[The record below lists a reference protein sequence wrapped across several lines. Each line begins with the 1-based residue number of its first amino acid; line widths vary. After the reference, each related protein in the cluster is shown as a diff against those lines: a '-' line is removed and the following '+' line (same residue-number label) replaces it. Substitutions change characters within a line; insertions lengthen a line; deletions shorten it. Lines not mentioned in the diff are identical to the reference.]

1 MSNPKRNTSSDEQVL
16 NSISVSKIILPV
28 VLGLAVVLYLL
39 WRSFDQ
45 EEFAKVSWDGH
56 MLFWIFMAMFC
67 YLMRHL
73 FYAYRLRVLAD
84 EDFSWSKS
92 IELIFIWEFASA
104 VSPTSIGGSAVALF
118 LLAQEKISTARTV
131 AIVLYSVIIDTLFFV
146 ISMLVLYFIMGPII
160 IRPGMT
166 SMNMIDGFG
175 LVFLLVV
182 LAMLAYSFIFF
193 YGLFINPTQIK
204 RLLLWIS
211 KWKILGRFKDSIRET
226 AIDVVLSAKEMSSK
240 SWTFHLKSNLATAGA
255 WIFRFLAIN
264 CIIISLVKATS
275 LDFWTQVLM
284 YARGEVMYAVTAFSP
299 TPGGA
304 GIAEIVFG
312 GYYSDFISK
321 SLSFI
326 AALLWR
332 LITYYPYLI
341 AGAIIIPNWIRK
353 IANRRKTVKTDL
365 QTQKTV

>member
-1 MSNPKRNTSSDEQVL
+1 MPSSQKNIDSQEQVL
-16 NSISVSKIILPV
+16 NSISLSKIILPM
-28 VLGLAVVLYLL
+28 VLGIAVVIFLL
-39 WRSFDQ
+39 WRSFDRD
-45 EEFAKVSWDGH
+45 EFAKISWDGH
-56 MLFWIFMAMFC
+56 MLFWVFMAILC
-67 YLMRHL
+67 YVLRHL

-84 EDFSWSKS
+84 EEFSWSKS

-118 LLAQEKISTARTV
+118 LLAQEKISTAKTV

-146 ISMLVLYFIMGPII
+146 ISMVVLYAVLGPII

-182 LAMLAYSFIFF
+182 LAMLAYSLIFF
-193 YGLFINPTQIK
+193 YGLFINPNQIK

-211 KWKILGRFKDSIRET
+211 RWKILGKFKDSIRET
-226 AIDVVLSAKEMSSK
+226 AMDVVVSAKEMKSK
-240 SWTFHLKSNLATAGA
+240 SWKFHLKANIATAGA

-264 CIIISLVKATS
+264 CIIISLVKGTS
-275 LDFWTQVLM
+275 LEFWNQLLM

-321 SLSFI
+321 SLSLM

-332 LITYYPYLI
+332 LITYYPYLL

-353 IANRRKTVKTDL
+353 IANRKKKEKSL
-365 QTQKTV
+365 FTQ

>member
-1 MSNPKRNTSSDEQVL
+1 MSDPKRNNSSDEEVL
-16 NSISVSKIILPV
+16 NSISISKIILPV

-45 EEFAKVSWDGH
+45 EEFAKISWDGH
-56 MLFWIFMAMFC
+56 MLFWICMAIFC
-67 YLMRHL
+67 YVLRHL

-84 EDFSWSKS
+84 KDFSWTKS

-146 ISMLVLYFIMGPII
+146 ISMVLLYFIIGPMI

-204 RLLLWIS
+204 RLLLWVS
-211 KWKILGRFKDSIRET
+211 KWKILGKFRNSIRET
-226 AIDVVLSAKEMSSK
+226 AMDVVMSAKEMKSK

-255 WIFRFLAIN
+255 WTFRFLAIN
-264 CIIISLVKATS
+264 CIIICLVKATP
-275 LDFWTQVLM
+275 LDFWTQLLM
-284 YARGEVMYAVTAFSP
+284 FARGEVMYAVTAFSP

-321 SLSFI
+321 SLSFL

-353 IANRRKTVKTDL
+353 IANRRKNQKKDL
-365 QTQKTV
+365 QTQ

>member
-1 MSNPKRNTSSDEQVL
+1 MPNPKKNIDSQEQVL
-16 NSISVSKIILPV
+16 NSISMSKIILPM
-28 VLGLAVVLYLL
+28 VLGIAVVVFLL
-39 WRSFDQ
+39 WRSFDR
-45 EEFAKVSWDGH
+45 EEFAKISWDGH
-56 MLFWIFMAMFC
+56 MLFWVFMAIAC
-67 YLMRHL
+67 YVLRHL
-73 FYAYRLRVLAD
+73 FYSYRLRVLAD
-84 EDFSWSKS
+84 EEFSWSKS

-118 LLAQEKISTARTV
+118 LLAQEKISTAKTV

-146 ISMLVLYFIMGPII
+146 VSMIILYAVLGPII

-182 LAMLAYSFIFF
+182 LAMLAYSLIFF
-193 YGLFINPTQIK
+193 YGLFINPNQIK

-211 KWKILGRFKDSIRET
+211 KWKILGRFRDSIRET
-226 AIDVVLSAKEMSSK
+226 AMDVVLSAKEMKSK
-240 SWTFHLKSNLATAGA
+240 SWKFHLKANIATAGA

-264 CIIISLVKATS
+264 CIIISLVKGTS
-275 LDFWTQVLM
+275 FEFWNQLLM

-321 SLSFI
+321 SLSLM

-332 LITYYPYLI
+332 LITYYPYLL

-353 IANRRKTVKTDL
+353 IANRKKKEKSLV
-365 QTQKTV
+365 TQ

>member
-1 MSNPKRNTSSDEQVL
+1 MEDPKKNISSEEQVL
-16 NSISVSKIILPV
+16 NSISVYKIILPM
-28 VLGLAVVLYLL
+28 VLGLAVVLFLL

-45 EEFAKVSWDGH
+45 EEFAKISWDSH
-56 MLFWIFMAMFC
+56 MLFWIFMAILC
-67 YLMRHL
+67 YVFRHL
-73 FYAYRLRVLAD
+73 FYAYRLKVLSD
-84 EDFSWSKS
+84 DDFSWSKS

-146 ISMLVLYFIMGPII
+146 VSMVILYFILGPII

-182 LAMLAYSFIFF
+182 LAMLTYSFIFF

-211 KWKILGRFKDSIRET
+211 KWRILGRFKDSIRET
-226 AIDVVLSAKEMSSK
+226 ALDVVVSAKEMKSK
-240 SWTFHLKSNLATAGA
+240 SWMFHLKANIATAGA
-255 WIFRFLAIN
+255 WIFRFIAIN
-264 CIIISLVKATS
+264 CIIISLVKGTS
-275 LDFWTQVLM
+275 LEFWNQLLM

-321 SLSFI
+321 SLSLM

-341 AGAIIIPNWIRK
+341 AGAIIIPIWIRK
-353 IANRRKTVKTDL
+353 IANRKKKEKL
-365 QTQKTV
+365 IANQ

>member
-1 MSNPKRNTSSDEQVL
+1 MPSPKKNNSSDEQVL

-28 VLGLAVVLYLL
+28 VIGLAVVLFLL

-45 EEFAKVSWDGH
+45 EEFAKISWDGH
-56 MLFWIFMAMFC
+56 MLFWIFMAILC
-67 YLMRHL
+67 YVIRHL
-73 FYAYRLRVLAD
+73 FYSYRLRVLANK
-84 EDFSWSKS
+84 DFSWSKS
-92 IELIFIWEFASA
+92 IELIFIWEFASS

-118 LLAQEKISTARTV
+118 FLAQEKLSTARTV
-131 AIVLYSVIIDTLFFV
+131 AIVLYSVIIDGLFFV
-146 ISMLVLYFIMGPII
+146 VSLLILYFILGPII

-182 LAMLAYSFIFF
+182 FFMLTYSFVIF

-226 AIDVVLSAKEMSSK
+226 AMDVVVSAKEMKSK
-240 SWTFHLKSNLATAGA
+240 SWKFHLRANFATAGA
-255 WIFRFLAIN
+255 WIFRFLAVN
-264 CIIISLVKATS
+264 CIIICLVKSTS
-275 LDFWTQVLM
+275 LDFWNQLLM

-353 IANRRKTVKTDL
+353 IANKRKNKKRVQQELKS
-365 QTQKTV
+365 

>member
-1 MSNPKRNTSSDEQVL
+1 MPSPKKNIDSQEQVL
-16 NSISVSKIILPV
+16 NSISLSKIILPM
-28 VLGLAVVLYLL
+28 VLGIAVVVFLL
-39 WRSFDQ
+39 WRSFDRD
-45 EEFAKVSWDGH
+45 EFAKISWDGH
-56 MLFWIFMAMFC
+56 MLFWVFMAILC
-67 YLMRHL
+67 YVLRHL
-73 FYAYRLRVLAD
+73 FYSYRLRVLAD
-84 EDFSWSKS
+84 EEFSWSKS

-118 LLAQEKISTARTV
+118 LLAQEKISTAKTV

-146 ISMLVLYFIMGPII
+146 ISMVILYAVLGPVI

-182 LAMLAYSFIFF
+182 LAMLAYSLIFF
-193 YGLFINPTQIK
+193 YGLFINPNQIK

-211 KWKILGRFKDSIRET
+211 KWKILGKFKDSIRET
-226 AIDVVLSAKEMSSK
+226 AMDVVVSAKEMKSK
-240 SWTFHLKSNLATAGA
+240 SWKFHLKANIATAGA
-255 WIFRFLAIN
+255 WMFRFLAIN
-264 CIIISLVKATS
+264 CIIISLVKGTS
-275 LDFWTQVLM
+275 LEFWNQLLM

-312 GYYSDFISK
+312 GYYSDFISE
-321 SLSFI
+321 SLSLM

-332 LITYYPYLI
+332 LITYYPYLL

-353 IANRRKTVKTDL
+353 VANRKKKEKSL
-365 QTQKTV
+365 FTQ

>member
-1 MSNPKRNTSSDEQVL
+1 MQSPKKNNSSDEQLL
-16 NSISVSKIILPV
+16 NSISISKIIVPV

-39 WRSFDQ
+39 WKSFDPD
-45 EEFAKVSWDGH
+45 EFSKISTDSH
-56 MLFWIFMAMFC
+56 MVYWIFMAILC
-67 YLMRHL
+67 YVIRHL
-73 FYAYRLRVLAD
+73 FYAYRLKVLSD
-84 EDFSWSKS
+84 DDFSWVKS

-146 ISMLVLYFIMGPII
+146 VSMVLLYFFLGPII

-182 LAMLAYSFIFF
+182 IAMLAYSLIFF

-211 KWKILGRFKDSIRET
+211 KWKFLGRFKDSIRET
-226 AIDVVLSAKEMSSK
+226 ALDVVVSAKEMKSK
-240 SWTFHLKSNLATAGA
+240 NFGFHVKANLATAGA
-255 WIFRFLAIN
+255 WMFRFLAIN
-264 CIIISLVKATS
+264 CIIISLVSTTS
-275 LDFWTQVLM
+275 LDFWTQLLM

-321 SLSFI
+321 SLSLI
-326 AALLWR
+326 AAFLWR

-353 IANRRKTVKTDL
+353 IANRRKKEKKILLTD
-365 QTQKTV
+365 

>member
-1 MSNPKRNTSSDEQVL
+1 MQDPKINDNSEEQVL
-16 NSISVSKIILPV
+16 NSISLSKIILPM
-28 VLGLAVVLYLL
+28 VLGIAVVLFLL

-45 EEFAKVSWDGH
+45 EEFGKISWDSH
-56 MLFWIFMAMFC
+56 MLFWVFMALFC
-67 YLMRHL
+67 YVLRHL
-73 FYAYRLRVLAD
+73 FYAYRLRVLANK
-84 EDFSWSKS
+84 EFSWSKS

-146 ISMLVLYFIMGPII
+146 ISMVILYLILGPII

-211 KWKILGRFKDSIRET
+211 KWKILSRFKDSIRET
-226 AIDVVLSAKEMSSK
+226 AMDVVLSAKEMKSK
-240 SWTFHLKSNLATAGA
+240 SWKFHLKANFATGGA

-264 CIIISLVKATS
+264 CIIISLVKGTS
-275 LDFWTQVLM
+275 LEFWNQLLM

-321 SLSFI
+321 SLSLI

-332 LITYYPYLI
+332 LITYYPYLL

-353 IANRRKTVKTDL
+353 IANRRKKE
-365 QTQKTV
+365 KKIISK